1 MRVVLPAG
9 LAVAFVAIA
18 VAGVLE
24 SDRATAPSPS
34 GSPEASGGVT
44 MPPRMG
50 EDHWHATYEYIVCG
64 ELQPLAPIFEGVGV
78 HTHGDGIMHIH
89 PFAPSEEGEGARLV
103 KWFEYGGG
111 ILDEDKVRMPGSAD
125 TYENGDECPDGTIGT
140 VLVFVGGERL
150 GDYVDYIPQDGD
162 RIAIVFGP
170 ERSAVRRTLTD
181 TPARLY

>member
-9 LAVAFVAIA
+9 LAVAFVAIV
-18 VAGVLE
+18 VAGVLG

-34 GSPEASGGVT
+34 GSPEPSGDAAV
-44 MPPRMG
+44 PPRMG
-50 EDHWHATYEYIVCG
+50 EDHWHATFEYIVCD
-64 ELQPLAPIFEGVGV
+64 ELQPLAPTFEGAGV

-89 PFAPSEEGEGARLV
+89 PFTPSEEGVGARLV

-111 ILDEDKVRMPGSAD
+111 LLDDDEVRMPGSAE
-125 TYENGDECPDGTIGT
+125 TYKNGEECPDGTIGT
-140 VLVFVGGERL
+140 VQIFANGSRIQ
-150 GDYVDYIPQDGD
+150 DYEKYIPKDGD
-162 RIAIVFGP
+162 RIVIVFGP